1 MPTYEITGPDGKVY
15 EVTGETPEGAVAAVK
30 KLAAKPKAVTSFGS
44 REEQLDRWA
53 ANHPIASRAATFL
66 QGVPFVGEYMDEM
79 LGKASGNPTGT
90 EQMRAMQEREARE
103 RPVQTALTQIAGGV
117 TAAAPLVPLVAGM
130 LPASASMAAKVGT
143 GLAVGAPLGAVEGA
157 VSGYGS
163 GTDDQSRMDNAQTR
177 GMIGGALG
185 GVLGAGAPVVQAG
198 VKTAA
203 NRLLDRATVGNQAA
217 QVGLSRPSYEML
229 TRTMA
234 ADDSLG
240 QPGLQRLVRAGPDA
254 MVADAG
260 PTSRALLDATIQ
272 ASGPAARIASNA
284 VDQRAARASAQVN
297 AAMDQ
302 NVAPL
307 RPTGQS
313 AFERQTDLRP
323 LYDRAYSQPI
333 DYSNPLA
340 MEVENIIRTRIPPA
354 AIREANDM
362 MRRQGERSQQI
373 LARVAPD
380 GSIEFERLPDT
391 RQLDYIARALGEV
404 ADTADGQGKLGGTTA
419 KGRDYRNLQQDIR
432 RRLRSL
438 NPDYAAALNA
448 AGTEIGRRNS
458 FEFGREVLR
467 PGTTRQ
473 QVFEQLD
480 GLPDIERAEVAQ
492 GIRQQFDDTLANV
505 KAVISDHNVDAREAM
520 QSLRELTSRASREK
534 VSLVIGDQ
542 QAQELFR
549 QLDRAAAALELRAG
563 VAQNSKTFARQNLD
577 RMVRENVEGG
587 IANTMRSG
595 NVAGS
600 AKALIASALGRSPAQ
615 RQQIVDAQYEEI
627 ARLLT
632 GPRGPDAMRAL
643 NTVSR
648 IGRRLPINEQ
658 IARALAN
665 QATGAIALPAYQT
678 GTRLQER

>member
-30 KLAAKPKAVTSFGS
+30 KLSAKPKAVTSFGS
-44 REEQLDRWA
+44 RDEQLDRWA
-53 ANHPIASRAATFL
+53 AQNPIASRASVFL

-90 EQMRAMQEREARE
+90 EQMRAMQSREARE
-103 RPVQTALTQIAGGV
+103 RPIQTAATQMLGGI
-117 TAAAPLVPLVAGM
+117 TAAAPLLPLAAGM
-130 LPASASMAAKVGT
+130 MPAGASMAAKVGT

-163 GTDDQSRMDNAQTR
+163 GTDDQSRMKNAKSR

-185 GVLGAGAPVVQAG
+185 GALGAGAPVAQAG
-198 VKTAA
+198 IKSGV
-203 NRLLDRATVGNQAA
+203 NRLLDWATVGKQAKG
-217 QVGLSRPSYEML
+217 VGLSRPSYEML
-229 TRTMA
+229 TRTMQ

-240 QPGLQRLVRAGPDA
+240 PQGLQRLVRAGPDA

-260 PTSRALLDATIQ
+260 PTSRALLDASIQ
-272 ASGPAARIASNA
+272 ASGPAARVASNA
-284 VDQRAARASAQVN
+284 IDERAATAARNVN

-313 AFERQTDLRP
+313 TFERQTDLRP

-333 DYSNPLA
+333 DYSNPTA

-362 MRRQGERSQQI
+362 MRRQGEQSQQI
-373 LARVAPD
+373 LARVADD

-438 NPDYAAALNA
+438 NPDYDTALNA

-467 PGTTRQ
+467 PGTSRQ
-473 QVFEQLD
+473 QVFEHLD
-480 GLPDIERAEVAQ
+480 GLADVERAEVAQ
-492 GIRQQFDDTLANV
+492 GIRQQFDDALANV
-505 KAVISDHNVDAREAM
+505 RAVISDHNTEPREAM
-520 QSLRELTSRASREK
+520 QALRELTSRASREK
-534 VSLVIGDQ
+534 VGLVVGDV
-542 QAQELFR
+542 QADRLFR

-563 VAQNSKTFARQNLD
+563 VAQNSKTFARQNLN
-577 RMVRENVEGG
+577 RMVRGGVEEGLP
-587 IANTMRSG
+587 NKVREG
-595 NVAGS
+595 NLTGS
-600 AKALIASALGRSPAQ
+600 SSALIASALGRSPADKQ
-615 RQQIVDAQYEEI
+615 RLIDNQYEEI

-632 GPRGPDAMRAL
+632 ERRGPDAMLAL
-643 NTVSR
+643 NTLSR
-648 IGRRLPINEQ
+648 IGRRLPINEE

-665 QATGAIALPAYQT
+665 QGTGAIALPAYQT
-678 GTRLQER
+678 GTRPQGR